1 MKCLKVTVFKSHVSF
16 SDELTETQSWVVSSN
31 MTSSRVCQFLSESG
45 GSNFTETAP
54 RPPVPGEENEIQSNG
69 GLSTKSSESHKS
81 NKSCKSGGSNRD
93 ITTHSPAATPRRSMK
108 DKSLISNQSC
118 CVDDEDMTAPLGFEP
133 EGSVSNS
140 PPFTENST
148 PPYMK
153 WAENLSYLLEDR
165 DGVHLFKQFLEN
177 EDFKCYSV
185 DFYFACEGLK
195 RKPPDDVANIQS
207 IIRAIHKKYIKTDK
221 LPCISELTR
230 HYIHEKLQKRTFAAG
245 QGIFDKAQMEVE
257 EHMRKNTYP
266 LFLKSDLFVQYI
278 QKEGERSPKS
288 TSTSGSNSVRPVSGP
303 LPTLLEDQELNNV
316 SCCDMDGPPSASKT
330 CVKRV
335 VNEPFK

>member
-1 MKCLKVTVFKSHVSF
+1 
-16 SDELTETQSWVVSSN
+16 

-69 GLSTKSSESHKS
+69 GLSTRSSESHKS
-81 NKSCKSGGSNRD
+81 NKSCKSAGSNRD
-93 ITTHSPAATPRRSMK
+93 IATHSPAATPRRSMK
-108 DKSLISNQSC
+108 DKSLILNQSC
-118 CVDDEDMTAPLGFEP
+118 CIDDEDMTAPLGFEP

-153 WAENLSYLLEDR
+153 WAENLNHLLEDI
-165 DGVHLFKQFLEN
+165 DGVQLFKQFLEN
-177 EDFKCYSV
+177 EDFGCYSV
-185 DFYFACEGLK
+185 NFWFACEGLK
-195 RKPPDDVANIQS
+195 KKCAEDLDSIYNIV
-207 IIRAIHKKYIKTDK
+207 RAIYKKYIKTDK
-221 LPCISELTR
+221 LPCISEVTR
-230 HYIHEKLQKRTFAAG
+230 HYIHEKLQKRSFATD
-245 QGIFDKAQMEVE
+245 QGIFDVAQNEVE

-278 QKEGERSPKS
+278 QKGGESPKS
-288 TSTSGSNSVRPVSGP
+288 TSTSGSNSVRPTSGP

-316 SCCDMDGPPSASKT
+316 SCSDLDGPPISSKNRHSET
-330 CVKRV
+330 SVKRT
-335 VNEPFK
+335 VNETFTK